1 MMCLM
6 NPFDT
11 PPSGDP
17 LSFEPPAA
25 PSGDGPGRGRMV
37 LVAVL
42 TAGLIGGGVAAVS
55 QFASADQPELGVA
68 APDEPTDE
76 TIPPVDDGTEGEDP
90 ADPAD
95 RSGGEIVI
103 DLGEGDPI
111 VIDLGEVEGDLR
123 RLSEC
128 VGLPMLDDLE
138 FGEFEAGELPDFEEF
153 LDDLPFDLDVLEDL
167 EGELAGEFGE
177 FGMFEADGGSVT
189 VTGPDG
195 VSIIDLGENG
205 SVTVSKAGGEITV
218 ETDGD
223 ATVSDLEDLF
233 GDVGAIFDGEF
244 EGQLDELLDG
254 QLGELLDE
262 EQLDEFLESLPAM
275 DELPEFEPID
285 PDAVQS
291 CLDEVLG
298 N

>member
-1 MMCLM
+1 MMDAM

-11 PPSGDP
+11 PPSGAP
-17 LSFEPPAA
+17 LSYEPPAE
-25 PSGDGPGRGRMV
+25 PSGGGPGRGRMV

-55 QFASADQPELGVA
+55 QFASADEPELGVA

-76 TIPPVDDGTEGEDP
+76 TIPPVDDEGDVDDPAEP
-90 ADPAD
+90 ADP
-95 RSGGEIVI
+95 SGGEIVI
-103 DLGEGDPI
+103 DLGEGEPI
-111 VIDLGEVEGDLR
+111 VIDLGEVEGDLQ
-123 RLSEC
+123 RLSDC
-128 VGLPMLDDLE
+128 VGLPMLGEFE

-153 LDDLPFDLDVLEDL
+153 LDDLPFDLEALEDL

-189 VTGPDG
+189 VAGPDG

-223 ATVSDLEDLF
+223 APVSELEDLF
-233 GDVGAIFDGEF
+233 GEFGAIFDDEF
-244 EGQLDELLDG
+244 DGQLDELLDG
-254 QLGELLDE
+254 QLGELFDE
-262 EQLDEFLESLPAM
+262 GQLDEFLESLPAM
-275 DELPEFEPID
+275 EELPEFEPID
-285 PDAVQS
+285 PAAVQS

-298 N
+298 E